1 MCPFV
6 HVASLSWWKLMTQN
20 PTLQIYEEPFCI
32 QVAGMDE
39 MQGIDQSGVIARVVL
54 EGQT

>member
-1 MCPFV
+1 
-6 HVASLSWWKLMTQN
+6 MTQN